1 MKILPRIKCR
11 AAACGGAGDHE
22 GFACYE
28 FTQNVGETIFIPHGW
43 WHAVLNLTDTVGIT
57 QNYCSQRNFD
67 EVWIRTRTG
76 RKKMAYNWLCKL
88 NVHYP
93 HLAKRAESL
102 NKRDDFV
109 MKYDP
114 IEVHKRERDEQQKK
128 KLRENKRRGKLEMKQ
143 PKNVKKKVSKR
154 RETRTAPNSAPLGF
168 SARGAVLRAELFLPD
183 LKFSITRKY
192 TNQS

>member
-154 RETRTAPNSAPLGF
+154 RETRTAPNSATIGYSGRESKRSRVEGRIISP
-168 SARGAVLRAELFLPD
+168 
-183 LKFSITRKY
+183 
-192 TNQS
+192 